1 MGRNCLFSIDKVI
14 NHLKEKEINVKKV
27 LSRSELMKWLIGSV
41 QNENNQLEKRRTV
54 MNQVILNVQG
64 MTCEHCINLI
74 EGKIGKLDGIESIYV
89 LPNEGKINI
98 TFDLHEVD
106 LKDITD
112 SIEDQCFNVEGWE
125 IPKPNFS

>member
-1 MGRNCLFSIDKVI
+1 
-14 NHLKEKEINVKKV
+14 
-27 LSRSELMKWLIGSV
+27 
-41 QNENNQLEKRRTV
+41 

>member
-1 MGRNCLFSIDKVI
+1 MFSIDKVI